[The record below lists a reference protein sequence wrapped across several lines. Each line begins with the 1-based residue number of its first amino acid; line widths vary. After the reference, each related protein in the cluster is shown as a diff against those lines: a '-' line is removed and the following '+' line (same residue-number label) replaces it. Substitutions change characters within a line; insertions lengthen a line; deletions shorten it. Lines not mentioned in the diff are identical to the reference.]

1 MVAAVTAEIERSVA
15 PTIIARGGM
24 VRVVAVDQGMVT
36 LEASG
41 SPGAFLPANALI
53 NTLLCKAVPGVR
65 GVRVVWPG
73 EAPCDPVAVGDLAT
87 RVQTILDAEIN
98 PAVAAHRGRVSL
110 VAVTDGRVQLR
121 LEGGCQGCNLA
132 QVTLRQGIEPML
144 RERLADVVSVIDVT
158 NHAEGGEPF
167 YSPAKR

>member
-1 MVAAVTAEIERSVA
+1 MAAVMAAVERSVA

-24 VRVVAVDQGMVT
+24 VRVLAVDRGVVT

-41 SPGAFLPANALI
+41 SPGAILPASPLI
-53 NTLLCKAVPGVR
+53 ETLLCKALPDVSE
-65 GVRVVWPG
+65 VRVVWPG
-73 EAPCDPVAVGDLAT
+73 KERCDLAAAGDLAK

-98 PAVAAHRGRVSL
+98 PAVAAHRGHVSL
-110 VAVTDGRVQLR
+110 VDATDGRVQLR

-144 RERLADVVSVIDVT
+144 RERLADVVSVVDVT
-158 NHAEGGEPF
+158 NHGEGGEPF